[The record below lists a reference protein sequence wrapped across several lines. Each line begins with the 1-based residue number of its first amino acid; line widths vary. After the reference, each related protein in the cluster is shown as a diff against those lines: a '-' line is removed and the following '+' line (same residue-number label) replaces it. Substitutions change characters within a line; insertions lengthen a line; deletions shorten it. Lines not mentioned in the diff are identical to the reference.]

1 MAYSSVCGLKE
12 RSLSLFQLDAGR
24 EWGGAQRQALLLS
37 TALMQSGNSIQ
48 LCVPPNSPLHRKA
61 VAASVPVLPLRMRGE
76 MAVFALC
83 RLVRLMKRKK
93 CHLVH
98 FHDTHSLAIGAV
110 AASLA
115 KVPLRVIS
123 RRVDFPL
130 SDRYFSRSKYTKDI
144 DALIA
149 VSQNVKDVLIKGG
162 INPSKIRVI
171 PDGIDYSIFAELGS
185 SDYLRREF
193 SFEPDDFLV
202 GIVAHLA
209 DHKGHKY
216 LIKATQILKE
226 KAPRIKV
233 IIVGSGPLHMD
244 LNKQAKETGVEDI
257 VFFLGFRD
265 DVPQILASLDLFVLS
280 SNLEEMGS
288 SIMDA
293 MACRLPVVATEVGE
307 IPELVVHEETGLL
320 VPPRRSTSLAKAILR
335 IYADRDLGKKLG
347 QRGYELVHRR
357 FSVEA
362 MANRIILEYE
372 RIAKDKNVKL
382 LS

>member
-1 MAYSSVCGLKE
+1 
-12 RSLSLFQLDAGR
+12 
-24 EWGGAQRQALLLS
+24 
-37 TALMQSGNSIQ
+37 MQSGNSIQ
-48 LCVPPNSPLHRKA
+48 LCVQPNSPLHRKA
-61 VAASVPVLPLRMRGE
+61 VAASVPVLPVRIRGE
-76 MAVFALC
+76 MDVLAVC
-83 RLVRLMKRKK
+83 RLARLMKRKK

-123 RRVDFPL
+123 RRIDFPL
-130 SDRYFSRSKYTKDI
+130 SDKYFSHSKYTKDI

-202 GIVAHLA
+202 GIVTHLA

-216 LIKATQILKE
+216 LIKATQILKA

-265 DVPQILASLDLFVLS
+265 DIPQILASLDLFVLS
-280 SNLEEMGS
+280 FNLEEMGS
-288 SIMDA
+288 SVMDA
-293 MACRLPVVATEVGE
+293 MACRVPVVATEVGG
-307 IPELVVHEETGLL
+307 ISELVVHEETGLL

-372 RIAKDKNVKL
+372 RIAKEKNLKL